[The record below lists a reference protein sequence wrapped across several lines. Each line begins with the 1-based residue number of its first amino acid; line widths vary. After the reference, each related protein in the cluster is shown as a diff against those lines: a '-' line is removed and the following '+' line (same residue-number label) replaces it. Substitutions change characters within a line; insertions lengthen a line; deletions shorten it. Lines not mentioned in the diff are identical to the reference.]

1 LCPAQVY
8 FSGNTEPVSSV
19 NKLTQTQCHDF
30 QSNGFLHLEGLLG
43 PQEVNHYVEQL
54 SRIRS
59 LPGFEPDRDPQFPIG
74 HYSTLD
80 HARDLNPEGFMD
92 RRELLQYGPSFINLV
107 DRQPGFD
114 YLVDLMGP
122 NIMLSMTQAI
132 VRPSTD
138 TFPGYIHTDG
148 GESLRL
154 TRVAADA
161 QPIAVK
167 IMYILTDSLTDQSGS
182 LTVFPGSHVSQIP
195 FEGKQVITPVSEGAV
210 ALKLKAGDAVLFTHS
225 LWHGPSQNLSGT
237 SRKIILYNY
246 CQLWVR
252 SYDSPVSAAIL
263 EQCTPRQRR
272 LCGDLGYEF
281 RPGSYFYVPKDQA
294 QVILNQST

>member
-1 LCPAQVY
+1 
-8 FSGNTEPVSSV
+8 
-19 NKLTQTQCHDF
+19 
-30 QSNGFLHLEGLLG
+30 
-43 PQEVNHYVEQL
+43 
-54 SRIRS
+54 
-59 LPGFEPDRDPQFPIG
+59 
-74 HYSTLD
+74 
-80 HARDLNPEGFMD
+80 M
-92 RRELLQYGPSFINLV
+92 
-107 DRQPGFD
+107 
-114 YLVDLMGP
+114 
-122 NIMLSMTQAI
+122 
-132 VRPSTD
+132 RPSTD
-138 TFPGYIHTDG
+138 KFPGYIHTDG